1 MVTCLFA
8 TTKSGG
14 SKKNDVELNSLCP
27 PFSTAHTVSSEV
39 PGVHPR
45 TESYLRQ
52 RVRGARRMLSEEEEE
67 DLHTLHPAVLP
78 SAPQPHREPPAPL
91 KAFCFSHHWELR
103 RQWPLMDG
111 GLMDIRKL
119 IFLLHSMILVFL

>member
-1 MVTCLFA
+1 
-8 TTKSGG
+8 
-14 SKKNDVELNSLCP
+14 
-27 PFSTAHTVSSEV
+27 
-39 PGVHPR
+39 
-45 TESYLRQ
+45 
-52 RVRGARRMLSEEEEE
+52 MLSEEEE

-91 KAFCFSHHWELR
+91 KAFCFSHHW
-103 RQWPLMDG
+103 RQWPLMDD